1 MYVNLTK
8 QQQNKLRKG
17 HNVRVKSSQ
26 LGDSGEELFLDNME
40 KRKYRAAVKHDKG
53 MTIKPS
59 MLEMLEGGSLKKV
72 LDKVKKNV
80 KSTYNKDVKP
90 ELQSFAKSTK
100 AELKSVA
107 KDIMKDLKS
116 TAKEATRRKVNTTKE
131 RAAKKLMENNIIDE
145 ERAEKVLQ
153 KLGVPKDLAEDLVTK
168 SNIKLRD
175 TSMRTLDKLQE
186 GVENALSDMELEKG
200 VDYDIEDMASDEL
213 EGMGLKGVKRGRH
226 RVVYLKGQGAKDF
239 FRKVGRSIGKIISNP
254 AVKKVVKQLA
264 TSGISSLGAMV
275 GLPPSVTGA
284 LSKPLTDLAID
295 EGSKALSGLGVRRRG
310 RPTQSKGHAG
320 LSSTKGGAMYMSGMR
335 NRGMRGGALYMSG
348 KGDSDNIVFTP
359 GKVSQNDNLL
369 YI

>member
-8 QQQNKLRKG
+8 LQQNKLRKG

-107 KDIMKDLKS
+107 KDIMKDLKA
-116 TAKEATRRKVNTTKE
+116 TAKESTRRKVNTTKE
-131 RAAKKLMENNIIDE
+131 RATKKLMENNIIDE

-200 VDYDIEDMASDEL
+200 IDYDIEDMASDEL

-226 RVVYLKGQGAKDF
+226 RVVYLKGQGAKSF
-239 FRKVGRSIGKIISNP
+239 FKKVGHSIGKIISNP

-310 RPTQSKGHAG
+310 RPT
-320 LSSTKGGAMYMSGMR
+320 KGGAMYMSGMR
-335 NRGMRGGALYMSG
+335 NRGMRGGAMYMSG
-348 KGDSDNIVFTP
+348 KGESDNIVFTP